1 MEIKMTKMMEG
12 DAETTLDRLGED
24 DLCVS
29 YYNFRRKRKKSD
41 CDNVDTVL
49 NVLLYCL
56 NT

>member
-29 YYNFRRKRKKSD
+29 YYIFRRKRKKSD